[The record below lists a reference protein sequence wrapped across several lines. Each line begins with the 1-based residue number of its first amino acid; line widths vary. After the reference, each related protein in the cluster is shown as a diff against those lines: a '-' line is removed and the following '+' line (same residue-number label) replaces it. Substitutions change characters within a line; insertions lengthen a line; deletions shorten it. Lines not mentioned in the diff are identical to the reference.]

1 MAKQFC
7 WLRLQPIAQAF
18 FSRDKSV
25 FTRTPV
31 LDSFGWFLLMSAS
44 QSNGTGLQFE
54 GLQPMQAMPIHVLL
68 PIDQLWHHYHLQ
80 QVCWFS
86 FNLAIFD
93 QLEQELFLKAA
104 AFFLQQRPQ

>member
-1 MAKQFC
+1 MV
-7 WLRLQPIAQAF
+7 
-18 FSRDKSV
+18 SV
-25 FTRTPV
+25 E
-31 LDSFGWFLLMSAS
+31 MSAS
-44 QSNGTGLQFE
+44 QSKWYERLQFE

-104 AFFLQQRPQ
+104 AFFLQQRPK